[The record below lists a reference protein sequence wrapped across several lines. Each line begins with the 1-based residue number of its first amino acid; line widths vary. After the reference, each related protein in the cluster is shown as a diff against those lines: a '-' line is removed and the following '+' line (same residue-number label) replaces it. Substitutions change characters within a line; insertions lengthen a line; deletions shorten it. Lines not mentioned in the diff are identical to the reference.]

1 MRPEPSRAPL
11 AALALA
17 ALGLGG
23 GLAGSLAG
31 CYDSGSYTPTQSNL
45 EKVITLRSVS
55 GATTLPADG
64 FSRLGIE
71 ARLLGDPALANRTVV
86 FRTSRGSLDGG
97 APAAD
102 GSQTVAADADGIA
115 RIELISGPAPGAAVV
130 TASPMSAPG
139 IAVTLQ
145 VDFLPADPDEVIR
158 FVVAPARAPADGAT
172 RSTFTVQVSP
182 DLPPASRT
190 VTFTS
195 AAGLTLSPASPVP
208 VDADGRASVDL
219 TSATEIG
226 SDRVTATVQGVSRS
240 VGIDFERAPPD
251 VITVAA
257 DMLAVPAAPDSQVMI
272 TATLH
277 RDVGDVTDGTV
288 VTFSA
293 VDDTGASVGSFGN
306 VTLAQGGT
314 ATATFRPGAAAP
326 GFVTIFVGAEG
337 TSVTGSLRIELTPAS

>member
-1 MRPEPSRAPL
+1 MRPERFRARRT
-11 AALALA
+11 
-17 ALGLGG
+17 ALGLVLAFAGG
-23 GLAGSLAG
+23 VAG
-31 CYDSGSYTPTQSNL
+31 CYDSGSYTPTESNL
-45 EKVITLRSVS
+45 EKILTLRSVS
-55 GATTLPADG
+55 GATSLPADG
-64 FSRLGIE
+64 FSRLALE

-97 APAAD
+97 TAAAD
-102 GSQTVAADADGIA
+102 GSQSVAADAEGIA
-115 RIELISGPAPGAAVV
+115 RITLISDATPGSAVV

-139 IAVTLQ
+139 IAVTLAI
-145 VDFLPADPDEVIR
+145 DFVPADPDEVIR

-172 RSTFTVQVSP
+172 RSTFTVEVSP
-182 DLPPASRT
+182 DLPAASRA

-195 AAGLTLSPASPVP
+195 AAGLPLSPASPVP
-208 VDADGRASVDL
+208 VGADGRASVDL

-240 VGIDFERAPPD
+240 AEIELERAPPD
-251 VITVAA
+251 VITVSA
-257 DMLAVPAAPDSQVMI
+257 DMLAVPAAPDSRVMV
-272 TATLH
+272 TATLR

-306 VTLAQGGT
+306 VTLSQGGT
-314 ATATFRPGAAAP
+314 ATATFLPGAAAP

-337 TSVTGSLRIELTPAS
+337 TPVTGSLRIELTP